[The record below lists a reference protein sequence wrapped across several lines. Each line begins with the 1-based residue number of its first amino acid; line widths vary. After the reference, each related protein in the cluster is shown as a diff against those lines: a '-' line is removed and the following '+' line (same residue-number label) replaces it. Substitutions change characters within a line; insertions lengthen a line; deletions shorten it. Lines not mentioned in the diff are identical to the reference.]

1 MHTDISGNISPYAL
15 TFLGILA
22 MRTDNVGEISPCP
35 LTFLGK
41 SAHMHRHFLAILAH
55 AHRHFWEIS
64 PCAHNT
70 WAVWDKISHFSS
82 ILLFGKNK
90 NYLKPPGKE
99 LKKITFI
106 LRQFC
111 KKKEENFRE
120 PLHFTYKISSYK
132 SLCYHFYLCRRV
144 KLNIT
149 VQYHHTECL
158 TSKPQGIYR
167 ENMTDKFFSVSPEP
181 AIYFLRNIH
190 QNRSIPLSN
199 KWNSVLCAYSNKVQI
214 WETL

>member
-22 MRTDNVGEISPCP
+22 MGTDNFGEISPCP

-99 LKKITFI
+99 LKKITFF

-111 KKKEENFRE
+111 KKRRNFSRT
-120 PLHFTYKISSYK
+120 LAFHLQNIFLQIIVLSFLFMQKGKIKHYSTIPPHRMSHEQTPRY
-132 SLCYHFYLCRRV
+132 
-144 KLNIT
+144 
-149 VQYHHTECL
+149 E
-158 TSKPQGIYR
+158 YR

-199 KWNSVLCAYSNKVQI
+199 KWNSVLCVQ
-214 WETL
+214 